1 MNMMNGITEFVIYPA
16 IDLRGGRVVRLA
28 QGDPNRETVYS
39 DDPLETARRWESE
52 GAVWLHVV
60 NLDGAFGE
68 ATAAN
73 GLALAEI
80 LRVGL
85 KVQLGGGM
93 RNIDGISRAL
103 DSGVSRIVIGT
114 AAIENPKLVDVAM
127 RKFGPEKIAAG
138 IDARGGK
145 ANIRGWTASS
155 SVSAVD
161 LGKRLAEQ
169 GVRWCVFTDIE
180 RDGVSAGVNI
190 PATVDLAE
198 QTGLQVI
205 ASGGVSSA
213 EDVAAAAR
221 AGLPGIII
229 GRALYEGS
237 LTLQAALETLR

>member
-1 MNMMNGITEFVIYPA
+1 MVNVTSEFVIYPA

-39 DDPLETARRWESE
+39 DDPLETARRWQSE

-73 GLALAEI
+73 GLALTEI

-85 KVQLGGGM
+85 KVQFGGGM
-93 RNIDGISRAL
+93 RNIEGISRAL

-127 RKFGPEKIAAG
+127 RKYGPEKISAG

-155 SVSAVD
+155 SLSAVD
-161 LGKRLAEQ
+161 LGKRLADQ

-190 PATVDLAE
+190 PATVGLAE

-237 LTLQAALETLR
+237 LTLQTALETLR

>member
-1 MNMMNGITEFVIYPA
+1 MINGTSEFVIYPA

-39 DDPLETARRWESE
+39 DDPLETARRWQNE

-68 ATAAN
+68 ATASN
-73 GLALAEI
+73 GLALTEI

-93 RNIDGISRAL
+93 RTIDGISRAL

-127 RKFGPEKIAAG
+127 RKFSREKIAAG

-190 PATVDLAE
+190 PATVDLAG

-237 LTLQAALETLR
+237 LTLQTALETLR